1 MSHHVHHITT
11 HSGNAGERPEHTR
24 SPRDRNLATEVYYI
38 TAALFSGFLTFRG
51 GLVQSL
57 YAGCIAG
64 WKKFSCIRLGLGER
78 GLVRN
83 HFTSRKDA
91 VPPAV
96 RSCSGGGRP
105 PQTEADMPCTD
116 ALTHGQLVAP
126 TGIHDPRWLASA
138 GDEGNVCDMVA
149 SLTYE

>member
-1 MSHHVHHITT
+1 MEEI
-11 HSGNAGERPEHTR
+11 
-24 SPRDRNLATEVYYI
+24 LLY
-38 TAALFSGFLTFRG
+38 
-51 GLVQSL
+51 SL
-57 YAGCIAG
+57 GP
-64 WKKFSCIRLGLGER
+64 WRER
-78 GLVRN
+78 GLIRN

-91 VPPAV
+91 GSRP
-96 RSCSGGGRP
+96 RSAPRRRATATPLSAHSHT
-105 PQTEADMPCTD
+105 TEADMPCTD